1 MSRYLMRY
9 ATDMVVLC

>member
-1 MSRYLMRY
+1 MRY